1 MSPRIVLS
9 AILSIILL
17 VSCANLTDIETVS
30 QPTASSGGMP
40 GSTLVAT
47 REPINETDVS
57 GTPVSY
63 APIHLM
69 RPEDIVPVP
78 GVLVDDVESSGTGA
92 EGRAP
97 YGDSLDLNRFER
109 PFLEDMTYIPDLDIH
124 KFGISQDEDWYYIS
138 IGLIGNDPNNAVGI
152 NYGVEIDL
160 NADGFGDYIIWAHP
174 PYTTIWDTGTVEVYE
189 DSDHDSGGVSSKES
203 DAVFNGNGYETLIF
217 DGGSQQNADP
227 DLAWVRLLEGQNAT
241 IQFAFKKPLSGPSFM
256 FGVVS
261 DAGLRDVSRFDYSD
275 YFTEADAGSP
285 VKGKPNFPLGSLYAV
300 DNTCWE
306 AYGFKSTGYEP
317 KVCPVILQPV
327 IKPSGND
334 QPAGCNPPPDC
345 DGYGGGAYDPVT
357 CECR

>member
-9 AILSIILL
+9 TILSILL
-17 VSCANLTDIETVS
+17 LASCATSTETVS
-30 QPTASSGGMP
+30 QPTASSGGMQV
-40 GSTLVAT
+40 STPVVT
-47 REPINETDVS
+47 RETINVTDVS

-69 RPEDIVPVP
+69 RPGDFVPVP
-78 GVLVDDVESSGTGA
+78 GGFVDDVESSGTGA
-92 EGRAP
+92 ERRAP
-97 YGDSLDLNRFER
+97 YGDSYGINRFER
-109 PFLEDMTYIPDLDIH
+109 PFLEDMTYLPDLDIH
-124 KFGISQDEDWYYIS
+124 KFGISQDNDWYYIS
-138 IGLIGNDPNNAVGI
+138 IGLIGNDPNNPVGI

-174 PYTTIWDTGTVEVYE
+174 PYTPAWDTGTVQVYE

-203 DAVFNGNGYETLIF
+203 DAVFNGNGYDTLLF
-217 DGGSQQNADP
+217 DGGNQQNADP
-227 DLAWVRLLEGQNAT
+227 DLAWVRLFEGQNAT
-241 IQFAFKKPLSGPSFM
+241 IQFAFKKSLSGSSFM

-275 YFTEADAGSP
+275 YFTEAEAGSP
-285 VKGKPNFPLGSLYAV
+285 VRGKANFPLGSLYAV

-306 AYGFKSTGYEP
+306 VNGFTSTGFEP

-334 QPAGCNPPPDC
+334 DPSDCNPPPNC
-345 DGYGGGAYDPVT
+345 GGGPYNPVT
-357 CECR
+357 CECQ